1 MRTLTEAF
9 APGAPSLPEGLR
21 TLVVSPDRSVE
32 PGTTVRATFA
42 FYNFGGASATGLRV
56 RFNLPDGLRY
66 VPGSARVDD
75 RPLDDA
81 RGETTLLAPNG
92 ADVGEVPPGVERRI
106 SLAYVVAPT
115 IENGATLDLQAA
127 LASNETEVIGSN
139 LARLVAV
146 SAPELENPE
155 TIASLEAV
163 RVAEPGEEIHVAAR
177 VHNSGHATAHDVVVV
192 LPVPDRTAY
201 VGGSAKIDG
210 REVAIDERGGDP
222 FGFGNATIAS
232 AALAAGATLVVEY
245 RARIDTP
252 LDDNTRIVLGGAV
265 ASTET
270 AEFELDRAEL
280 TVRSASRFDTD
291 ATRLVVDAPNEVEPG
306 RRVRVALVAENGG
319 TCAAD
324 EVHVRLNL
332 PDGLRYA
339 PGSRAVDGR
348 SVSESE
354 TPGSFVFARIDAGRR
369 VEAAIDAYVVSP
381 AVDGTPLPISG
392 SLRWSTGSRAFERS
406 LTVRS
411 SPRFLDSRNILSL
424 DGPAQVVPGGEVRAT
439 IRIANDGTAQATGVR
454 IAIEGDPSLQSLRYA
469 DGGNE
474 ARVQPGGIDVGTLA
488 PGAARTIALVGTVA
502 SPIADRFE
510 IRLRARLES
519 DQTPALPL
527 GQLELLVRSRSRFAP
542 GTSTL
547 SYSAGEPLRPSGHG
561 DVQILVVNEG
571 TDTARDARLQVDI
584 TPDARIEAV
593 DGATRVGTTLLF
605 GDIAPGARIE
615 ATMRL
620 RLARLVARGT
630 AITINGRLEA
640 VGLLPLALAP
650 VTIPTIAEPR
660 FDDGASLRT
669 QPSETV
675 DAGEPLYVRLA
686 LRNTGDGAASRLVVR
701 GQLPLHSAYLPGS
714 TLVND
719 VPLLDIDGGSVLWS
733 KNALVLE
740 DVDPGVEVVVRFG
753 TIVNTPLAAGTLI
766 DAHLD
771 ATWDGGGTLAISS
784 PAVRVRSTPAFAVR
798 ATGLPFSVSG
808 IAPRTIDVLHD
819 IADQHRAAQV
829 QLPPPHVAALP
840 PPVAEPPPRPAP
852 PKPQPPA
859 PADRA
864 TFRYDEDAIE
874 ARFTPAPPK
883 PPPPPPVVPPPP
895 AAVEPVAPEPPPAP
909 APEPKPV
916 AAPWPP
922 IALELEPPFAAKPA
936 PPPPVEPPP
945 AAIRPE
951 PPVAVVPEPPVPVA
965 EPERPAAVVP
975 EPPAAVVPE
984 PPAAVVPEPPAAVVP
999 EPPTAVEPE
1008 PPVAVEPESPAEL
1021 VPQVAPVEAPTPP
1034 PPLAPPPVVEEAA
1047 MPDADVA
1054 AGSVA
1059 PLPTQAESIDSIA
1072 HALSAYARPR
1082 PEEEEPPVE
1091 RPAAAVAP
1099 PPVAPAPPPVAAE
1112 PPPVEPEPP
1121 PVAPEP
1127 PPAHIPEPQPVVAE
1141 VSEPA
1146 VPEPMPPVPVAEIAE
1161 PVAEIAEPVAEIAEP
1176 ITPEIAEPI
1185 TPEIAEPIAP
1195 EPVAEIAE
1203 PVAAIV
1209 EPVAPEPAAEIAEPV
1224 AAVVEPAAPPVAP
1237 APVEAAQPAAPVEA
1251 PPEPEREA
1259 TPVPRRVRLVFAHDA
1274 LERAL
1279 TFLEQSDYGGLI
1291 THLFA
1296 IRTLLPTAFIGL
1308 NGDVPGKLAAER
1320 EALRGVVDRLF
1331 IKMRMP
1337 RYALTAKDVEDRAS
1351 RAALIDLVRSL
1362 ADASPSEEN
1371 AAGDAAVV
1379 VEGPI
1384 DVARLTPHLDPLAT
1398 DPLGSAR
1405 PWLVLAELLP
1415 TNFVEPPGS
1424 EAMNAYRSMLI
1435 STFTNVT
1442 ALPNEEFHRV
1452 LAGTQNAA
1460 LDTAL
1465 RDVRAAL
1472 RDALEAAATR
1482 A

>member
-32 PGTTVRATFA
+32 PGATVRATFA

-56 RFNLPDGLRY
+56 RFNVPDGLRY

-81 RGETTLLAPNG
+81 RGETSLLAPNG

-115 IENGATLDLQAA
+115 IENGAALDLQAA

-139 LARLVAV
+139 VARLIAS

-177 VHNSGHATAHDVVVV
+177 VHNSGHATAHDVLVV

-210 REVAIDERGGDP
+210 REAAIDERGGDP

-232 AALAAGATLVVEY
+232 QALAAGATLVVEY

-280 TVRSASRFDTD
+280 TVRSASRFDSD
-291 ATRLVVDAPNEVEPG
+291 ATRLVVDAPSEVEPG

-324 EVHVRLNL
+324 DVHVRLTL

-354 TPGSFVFARIDAGRR
+354 TPGTFVFARIDAGRR

-381 AVDGTPLPISG
+381 AVDGTPLPIAG
-392 SLRWSTGSRAFERS
+392 ALRWSTGSRAFERS

-411 SPRFLDSRNILSL
+411 SPRFLDSRNVLSL
-424 DGPAQVVPGGEVRAT
+424 DGPTQVVPGGEVRAT

-454 IAIEGDPSLQSLRYA
+454 VVIEADPALQSVRYS
-469 DGGNE
+469 DGGGE
-474 ARVQPGGIDVGTLA
+474 ARVQPAGIDVGTLA
-488 PGAARTIALVGTVA
+488 PGAARTISLVGTVA

-510 IRLRARLES
+510 IRVRARLES
-519 DQTPALPL
+519 DQTPSLPL

-542 GTSTL
+542 VTSTL
-547 SYSAGEPLRPSGHG
+547 SYMAGEPLRPSGHG
-561 DVQILVVNEG
+561 DVEIVIVNEG
-571 TDTARDARLQVDI
+571 TDTARDARLQVDV

-605 GDIAPGARIE
+605 GDIAPGTRVE

-620 RLARLVARGT
+620 RLARLVPRGT
-630 AITINGRLEA
+630 AITVNGRLEA

-650 VTIPTIAEPR
+650 VTIPTIAEAR
-660 FDDGASLRT
+660 FDDGATLRT

-701 GQLPLHSAYLPGS
+701 GQLPPHSAYLPGS

-808 IAPRTIDVLHD
+808 IAPRTVDVLHD

-840 PPVAEPPPRPAP
+840 PSVVEPPPA
-852 PKPQPPA
+852 PKPQPP
-859 PADRA
+859 PSDRA

-883 PPPPPPVVPPPP
+883 PQPPPPP
-895 AAVEPVAPEPPPAP
+895 
-909 APEPKPV
+909 
-916 AAPWPP
+916 
-922 IALELEPPFAAKPA
+922 
-936 PPPPVEPPP
+936 
-945 AAIRPE
+945 
-951 PPVAVVPEPPVPVA
+951 
-965 EPERPAAVVP
+965 
-975 EPPAAVVPE
+975 
-984 PPAAVVPEPPAAVVP
+984 
-999 EPPTAVEPE
+999 
-1008 PPVAVEPESPAEL
+1008 PPVAVEPPVAAPKPPPVAAEPA
-1021 VPQVAPVEAPTPP
+1021 PQAAVAPPPVAVAPPVAPPPVAAVAPPVAVAPP
-1034 PPLAPPPVVEEAA
+1034 PPVVEPEPIAAAPEPEPPVEIVPQAAVETPVAPPPAAVVEEAA

-1054 AGSVA
+1054 AGPVE
-1059 PLPTQAESIDSIA
+1059 PVVTQAESIDAIA
-1072 HALSAYARPR
+1072 HALSAFAKPR
-1082 PEEEEPPVE
+1082 SYEEPVAVVE
-1091 RPAAAVAP
+1091 PP
-1099 PPVAPAPPPVAAE
+1099 PPVK
-1112 PPPVEPEPP
+1112 
-1121 PVAPEP
+1121 PEP
-1127 PPAHIPEPQPVVAE
+1127 PPARIPKRPPVVE
-1141 VSEPA
+1141 
-1146 VPEPMPPVPVAEIAE
+1146 
-1161 PVAEIAEPVAEIAEP
+1161 
-1176 ITPEIAEPI
+1176 
-1185 TPEIAEPIAP
+1185 AEPIA
-1195 EPVAEIAE
+1195 
-1203 PVAAIV
+1203 AAVV
-1209 EPVAPEPAAEIAEPV
+1209 EPEPV
-1224 AAVVEPAAPPVAP
+1224 AAVVEPEPVAAAVAEREPVAAAVAEPEPVVAEPVAP
-1237 APVEAAQPAAPVEA
+1237 APAQPAAVAEV
-1251 PPEPEREA
+1251 PPEPAPEVV
-1259 TPVPRRVRLVFAHDA
+1259 PVPRRVRLVFAHDA

-1279 TFLEQSDYGGLI
+1279 MFLEQSDYGGLI

-1296 IRTLLPTAFIGL
+1296 IRTLLPTAFVGL

-1351 RAALIDLVRSL
+1351 RAALMELVQAL
-1362 ADASPSEEN
+1362 TNAKPADEN
-1371 AAGDAAVV
+1371 SAGEAAVV

-1384 DVARLTPHLDPLAT
+1384 DVARLIPHLEPLVT

-1415 TNFVEPPGS
+1415 SHFVEPAGS
-1424 EAMNAYRSMLI
+1424 EAMNAYRSALI

-1460 LDTAL
+1460 LDAAL

-1472 RDALEAAATR
+1472 RDALETASAR

>member
-56 RFNLPDGLRY
+56 RFNVPDGLRY

-81 RGETTLLAPNG
+81 RGETSLLAPNG

-139 LARLVAV
+139 VARLIAV

-163 RVAEPGEEIHVAAR
+163 RVPEPGEEIHVAAR

-210 REVAIDERGGDP
+210 REAAIDERGGDP

-232 AALAAGATLVVEY
+232 QALAAGATLVVEY

-306 RRVRVALVAENGG
+306 RRVRVALVAENAG

-324 EVHVRLNL
+324 DVHVRLTL

-381 AVDGTPLPISG
+381 AVDGTPLPIAG

-411 SPRFLDSRNILSL
+411 SPRFLESRNVLSL
-424 DGPAQVVPGGEVRAT
+424 DGPTQVVPGGEVRAT
-439 IRIANDGTAQATGVR
+439 IRVANDGTAQATGVR
-454 IAIEGDPSLQSLRYA
+454 IAIEADPALQSLRYA
-469 DGGNE
+469 DGGGE
-474 ARVQPGGIDVGTLA
+474 ARVQPAGIDVGTLA
-488 PGAARTIALVGTVA
+488 PGAARTIGLLGTVA

-542 GTSTL
+542 ATSTL
-547 SYSAGEPLRPSGHG
+547 SYTAGEPLRPSGHG
-561 DVQILVVNEG
+561 DVEIVVVNEG

-605 GDIAPGARIE
+605 GDIAPGTRVE

-630 AITINGRLEA
+630 AITVNGRLEA

-660 FDDGASLRT
+660 FDDGATLRT

-701 GQLPLHSAYLPGS
+701 GQLPPHSAYLPGS

-819 IADQHRAAQV
+819 IADQHRADRATQV
-829 QLPPPHVAALP
+829 QLPPTQIAALP
-840 PPVAEPPPRPAP
+840 APVAEPPAAPP
-852 PKPQPPA
+852 PKPQPA
-859 PADRA
+859 PPPERA

-883 PPPPPPVVPPPP
+883 PQPPPPRVEPPPV
-895 AAVEPVAPEPPPAP
+895 AVEPPVAAPEPPPAVT
-909 APEPKPV
+909 PV
-916 AAPWPP
+916 A
-922 IALELEPPFAAKPA
+922 
-936 PPPPVEPPP
+936 
-945 AAIRPE
+945 
-951 PPVAVVPEPPVPVA
+951 PVAVVPPVAPVPPPV
-965 EPERPAAVVP
+965 
-975 EPPAAVVPE
+975 
-984 PPAAVVPEPPAAVVP
+984 
-999 EPPTAVEPE
+999 VEPE
-1008 PPVAVEPESPAEL
+1008 PPVAV
-1021 VPQVAPVEAPTPP
+1021 APV
-1034 PPLAPPPVVEEAA
+1034 PPPVVEPEPVAAVEPEPPVEIVPQIAAVEPPPTIAPTPVAPPPVAVVEEAP
-1047 MPDADVA
+1047 MPDADVV
-1054 AGSVA
+1054 AGPVE
-1059 PLPTQAESIDSIA
+1059 PVVTQAESIDAIA
-1072 HALSAYARPR
+1072 HALSAFAKPR
-1082 PEEEEPPVE
+1082 TAEEPVVE
-1091 RPAAAVAP
+1091 K
-1099 PPVAPAPPPVAAE
+1099 
-1112 PPPVEPEPP
+1112 
-1121 PVAPEP
+1121 
-1127 PPAHIPEPQPVVAE
+1127 PVVE
-1141 VSEPA
+1141 
-1146 VPEPMPPVPVAEIAE
+1146 
-1161 PVAEIAEPVAEIAEP
+1161 
-1176 ITPEIAEPI
+1176 
-1185 TPEIAEPIAP
+1185 
-1195 EPVAEIAE
+1195 
-1203 PVAAIV
+1203 
-1209 EPVAPEPAAEIAEPV
+1209 EPV
-1224 AAVVEPAAPPVAP
+1224 AAVEPPPPVEAEPLVEEEPLVAEVFVAEPVVAVIAEPPAAIPEPAAAIS
-1237 APVEAAQPAAPVEA
+1237 EPAAAIEV
-1251 PPEPEREA
+1251 PPEPEPEVV
-1259 TPVPRRVRLVFAHDA
+1259 PVPRRVRLVFAHDA

-1296 IRTLLPTAFIGL
+1296 IRTLLPTAFVGL

-1351 RAALIDLVRSL
+1351 RAALIDLVNSL
-1362 ADASPSEEN
+1362 VDASPSDEN
-1371 AAGDAAVV
+1371 GAGDATVV

-1384 DVARLTPHLDPLAT
+1384 DVARMVPHLEALAT

-1415 TNFVEPPGS
+1415 SYFVEPAGS
-1424 EAMNAYRSMLI
+1424 EAMNVYRSSLI

-1452 LAGTQNAA
+1452 LGGTQNAA
-1460 LDTAL
+1460 LDAAL

-1472 RDALEAAATR
+1472 RDALEAASAR

>member
-1 MRTLTEAF
+1 M
-9 APGAPSLPEGLR
+9 
-21 TLVVSPDRSVE
+21 
-32 PGTTVRATFA
+32 RATFA

-75 RPLDDA
+75 RPLDDV
-81 RGETTLLAPNG
+81 RGETSLLAPNG
-92 ADVGEVPPGVERRI
+92 ADIGEVPPGVERRI

-163 RVAEPGEEIHVAAR
+163 RVAEPGEEVHVAAR

-192 LPVPDRTAY
+192 LPVPDRTTY

-210 REVAIDERGGDP
+210 REAPIDERGGDP
-222 FGFGNATIAS
+222 FGYGNATIAS
-232 AALAAGATLVVEY
+232 PSLAAGAMLVVEY

-252 LDDNTRIVLGGAV
+252 LDDNTRLVLGGAV
-265 ASTET
+265 ASAET

-324 EVHVRLNL
+324 DVHVRLNL

-348 SVSESE
+348 SVSESDS
-354 TPGSFVFARIDAGRR
+354 PGSFVFARIDAGRR
-369 VEAAIDAYVVSP
+369 IEAAIDAYVVSP
-381 AVDGTPLPISG
+381 AVDGTPLPITG
-392 SLRWSTGSRAFERS
+392 TLRWSTGSRAFERS

-411 SPRFLDSRNILSL
+411 SPRFLDSRNVLAL
-424 DGPAQVVPGGEVRAT
+424 DGPTQVTPGGEVRAT
-439 IRIANDGTAQATGVR
+439 IRLSNDGTAQATGVR
-454 IAIEGDPSLQSLRYA
+454 VAIDADPALQSLRYA
-469 DGGNE
+469 DGGSE

-488 PGAARTIALVGTVA
+488 PGATRTIALTGTVA

-510 IRLRARLES
+510 IRLRARLDS
-519 DQTPALPL
+519 DQTPALAL

-542 GTSTL
+542 ATSTL
-547 SYSAGEPLRPSGHG
+547 SYTAAEPLRPSGHG
-561 DVQILVVNEG
+561 DVEIVVVNEG
-571 TDTARDARLQVDI
+571 TDTARDARLHVEI

-605 GDIAPGARIE
+605 GDIAPGGRVE
-615 ATMRL
+615 STMRL
-620 RLARLVARGT
+620 RLARIVARGT
-630 AITINGRLEA
+630 AITVNGRLEA

-650 VTIPTIAEPR
+650 VTIPTTAEPR
-660 FDDGASLRT
+660 FDDGATLRT

-686 LRNTGDGAASRLVVR
+686 LRNTGDGAASRLIVR
-701 GQLPLHSAYLPGS
+701 GQLPLHTAYLPGS

-719 VPLLDIDGGSVLWS
+719 VPLLDIDGSSVLWS
-733 KNALVLE
+733 KNGLMLE
-740 DVDPGVEVVVRFG
+740 DVDPGIEVVVRFG

-829 QLPPPHVAALP
+829 QLPPTQVAALP
-840 PPVAEPPPRPAP
+840 APVAEPPPP
-852 PKPQPPA
+852 PRPQPP
-859 PADRA
+859 PPERA

-883 PPPPPPVVPPPP
+883 PPAPPPPPPVAAEPAAAVEEVPPPL
-895 AAVEPVAPEPPPAP
+895 VAPQ
-909 APEPKPV
+909 PE
-916 AAPWPP
+916 A
-922 IALELEPPFAAKPA
+922 IL
-936 PPPPVEPPP
+936 PPPVVEPP
-945 AAIRPE
+945 RTE
-951 PPVAVVPEPPVPVA
+951 P
-965 EPERPAAVVP
+965 
-975 EPPAAVVPE
+975 PPAAVVPE
-984 PPAAVVPEPPAAVVP
+984 PVVEPEPVAIAPEPAVVEPGPVAA
-999 EPPTAVEPE
+999 EPE
-1008 PPVAVEPESPAEL
+1008 PPVEI
-1021 VPQVAPVEAPTPP
+1021 VPLPAPVEA
-1034 PPLAPPPVVEEAA
+1034 AHVARPPVAPVAPEPVEEAAIFEAPA

-1054 AGSVA
+1054 AGPVE
-1059 PLPTQAESIDSIA
+1059 PQTVEAESIDAIA
-1072 HALSAYARPR
+1072 HALRGYAGTPTL
-1082 PEEEEPPVE
+1082 PEPAVEEPPPPPPRAAVVE
-1091 RPAAAVAP
+1091 PPPPRVEPPPPVRVEPEPAPAPIPEPVAEVAPPPVSEVVAPPPVAEVVAP
-1099 PPVAPAPPPVAAE
+1099 PPVAPAPPV
-1112 PPPVEPEPP
+1112 
-1121 PVAPEP
+1121 
-1127 PPAHIPEPQPVVAE
+1127 
-1141 VSEPA
+1141 
-1146 VPEPMPPVPVAEIAE
+1146 
-1161 PVAEIAEPVAEIAEP
+1161 
-1176 ITPEIAEPI
+1176 
-1185 TPEIAEPIAP
+1185 AP
-1195 EPVAEIAE
+1195 EPVAAAPAVEAPPAE
-1203 PVAAIV
+1203 A
-1209 EPVAPEPAAEIAEPV
+1209 PAA
-1224 AAVVEPAAPPVAP
+1224 
-1237 APVEAAQPAAPVEA
+1237 AAPVEA
-1251 PPEPEREA
+1251 RPEPA
-1259 TPVPRRVRLVFAHDA
+1259 PAISVSRRVRLVFAHDA

-1296 IRTLLPTAFIGL
+1296 IRTLLPTAFVGL

-1351 RAALIDLVRSL
+1351 RAALMDLVQSL
-1362 ADASPSEEN
+1362 TAAGPSDDTI
-1371 AAGDAAVV
+1371 AGDAAVV

-1384 DVARLTPHLDPLAT
+1384 DVARLLPHLEPLAT

-1415 TNFVEPPGS
+1415 STFVEPRGS
-1424 EAMNAYRSMLI
+1424 DAMSVYRSSLI

-1460 LDTAL
+1460 LDAAL

-1472 RDALEAAATR
+1472 RDALEGATTR